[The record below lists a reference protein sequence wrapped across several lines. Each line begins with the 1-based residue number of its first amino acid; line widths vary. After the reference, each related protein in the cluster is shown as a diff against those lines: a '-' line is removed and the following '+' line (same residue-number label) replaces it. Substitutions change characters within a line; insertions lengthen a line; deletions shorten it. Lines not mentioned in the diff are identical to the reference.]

1 MIGQALRTT
10 ERGRGSEH
18 GPVPSDS
25 SAQEVV
31 KCLTVAHV
39 SLGSNWLRMKY
50 RLFSFNL
57 CVLLFAN
64 SHAFVRT

>member
-1 MIGQALRTT
+1 MMWQALRTR

-25 SAQEVV
+25 KAQGVV
-31 KCLTVAHV
+31 QCLTAAHM
-39 SLGSNWLRMKY
+39 SLGSNWRRMKY

-57 CVLLFAN
+57 CVLLFSD
-64 SHAFVRT
+64 SHTFVRA